1 MKINEYVKKG
11 EFADKVIQFGEGGFL
26 RGFVDWI
33 IKLTNDCTDFS
44 AGVTVVQP
52 IEFGMCDNL
61 EEQDC
66 IYTHVMRGIKDG
78 VPTVEKKI
86 IDVINRTVNP
96 FRDYDAYLKLAENP
110 GYRFI
115 VSNTTESGIVFEETD
130 KMEDSPKVSF
140 PGKVTVLLKKR
151 FDLGLPGFIF
161 LPCELIDKNG
171 ENLKKCILKY
181 IDLWGLGEEFKK
193 WVEKENIF
201 YNTLV
206 DRIVTGYPKDEDM
219 GLPYEDNMV
228 NTSEIFHLWVIE
240 GDKKIVDEFPFDKAN
255 LNVIVTDNL
264 EMYRTRK
271 VRILNGA
278 HTSMIPY
285 ALLNGLET
293 VGDCMNDDNMRK
305 FLESCVFDEIIPTL
319 DLPYE
324 ELKDYA
330 DNVIERFKNPFIK
343 HLCASISLNS
353 VSKFKVRVLPSL
365 LEYIKRKNE
374 MPRHLIFSLKKLIE
388 FYKTDMVN
396 DDPAVAEFMKNA
408 TVEEIL
414 KNEKL
419 WGEDLSFLKDAVENA
434 TL

>member
-52 IEFGMCDNL
+52 IEFGMCDKL

-86 IDVINRTVNP
+86 IDVIKRTVNP
-96 FRDYDAYLKLAENP
+96 FRDYDEYLKLAENP
-110 GYRFI
+110 DYRFI

-201 YNTLV
+201 N
-206 DRIVTGYPKDEDM
+206 KE
-219 GLPYEDNMV
+219 
-228 NTSEIFHLWVIE
+228 
-240 GDKKIVDEFPFDKAN
+240 
-255 LNVIVTDNL
+255 
-264 EMYRTRK
+264 
-271 VRILNGA
+271 
-278 HTSMIPY
+278 
-285 ALLNGLET
+285 
-293 VGDCMNDDNMRK
+293 
-305 FLESCVFDEIIPTL
+305 
-319 DLPYE
+319 
-324 ELKDYA
+324 
-330 DNVIERFKNPFIK
+330 
-343 HLCASISLNS
+343 
-353 VSKFKVRVLPSL
+353 
-365 LEYIKRKNE
+365 
-374 MPRHLIFSLKKLIE
+374 
-388 FYKTDMVN
+388 
-396 DDPAVAEFMKNA
+396 
-408 TVEEIL
+408 
-414 KNEKL
+414 
-419 WGEDLSFLKDAVENA
+419 
-434 TL
+434 